1 MSESKKVADWP
12 YRWDL
17 LLRYRMIEIIAM
29 WEGRLTSK
37 HLQQAFGIGR
47 QQASKDINEYK
58 TNIAPEN
65 LAFDSHLKG
74 YIPTKNFQPLVTKG
88 DINEYLHML
97 NSRGD
102 LMTHFADLNIHQANT
117 EVLSPLVRNIN
128 AAIVRPILTA
138 ARDRLRVEVEYS
150 SLTSE
155 KEYRNIVPH
164 TLVYNGY
171 RWHVRAFCEKTQSFR
186 DFVLS
191 RITAIFDFVGP
202 ADLAVEDDKA
212 WCENVQIII
221 RPDQRLT
228 PHQQAVIAADYGMT
242 NNQLIIESRGAMVQ
256 YQLQFLRVSTDT
268 IKADPKAQ
276 QVVIDNIDEIKPWL
290 FKQ

>member
-1 MSESKKVADWP
+1 MSEAKKVADWP

-58 TNIAPEN
+58 NNIAPEN
-65 LAFDSHLKG
+65 LTFDSHLKG
-74 YIPTKNFQPLVTKG
+74 YIPSKNFKPLVTKG

-138 ARDRLRVEVEYS
+138 ARDHLRVEVEYS

-155 KEYRNIVPH
+155 KEYRNIIPN

-171 RWHVRAFCEKTQSFR
+171 RWHVRAFCEKSQSFR

-191 RITAIFDFVGP
+191 RISAIFDFVGP
-202 ADLAVEDDKA
+202 AELAVEDDKA
-212 WCENVQIII
+212 WCEKVRIII
-221 RPDQRLT
+221 QPDQRLST
-228 PHQQAVIAADYGMT
+228 HQQAVIAADYGMT
-242 NNQLIIESRGAMVQ
+242 NNRLEIETRGAMVQ
-256 YQLQFLRVSTDT
+256 YLLQFLRVSTDT

-276 QVVIDNIDEIKPWL
+276 QVVIENIEEIKPWL

>member
-1 MSESKKVADWP
+1 
-12 YRWDL
+12 
-17 LLRYRMIEIIAM
+17 MIEIIAL

-58 TNIAPEN
+58 NNIGPGN
-65 LAFDSHLKG
+65 LEFDSHLKG
-74 YIPTKNFQPLVTKG
+74 YVPSANFSPLVTKG

-117 EVLSPLVRNIN
+117 EVLSPLVRNIKPN
-128 AAIVRPILTA
+128 IVRPILMA
-138 ARDRLRVEVEYS
+138 CRDKMRIEVEYT
-150 SLTSE
+150 SLSSE
-155 KEYRNIVPH
+155 KEYRNIIPH
-164 TLVYNGY
+164 TLVFNGY
-171 RWHVRAFCEKTQSFR
+171 RWHVRAYCEKSQTFR

-202 ADLAVEDDKA
+202 SELTVKDDHA
-212 WCENVQIII
+212 WCKTVTIII
-221 RPDQRLT
+221 KPDQRLNK
-228 PHQQAVIAADYGMT
+228 HQQSVIASDYGML
-242 NNQLIIESRGAMVQ
+242 NNQLAIETRGAMVQ

-276 QVVIDNIDEIKPWL
+276 QVVIANIDEIKPWL
-290 FKQ
+290 FKN